1 MVKIWMSRLD
11 NVKKKEDEEKKDLKK
26 WIKKRWWMVY
36 DNVKCLKKICVSLMK
51 SLSAVRIN
59 RSCGKTQVKEITLF
73 TEINYLN
80 FISIFYQLSFLKHK
94 FC

>member
-1 MVKIWMSRLD
+1 
-11 NVKKKEDEEKKDLKK
+11 
-26 WIKKRWWMVY
+26 MVY

-73 TEINYLN
+73 TEIN
-80 FISIFYQLSFLKHK
+80 K